1 MRIVSYT
8 NARNNLAKTID
19 SVVADCAPVT
29 ITRQSGEPVVMIPL
43 AEYESLLETDYLLRS
58 PANARRL
65 AQSLE
70 QLATPKTRKLKLPK

>member
-19 SVVADCAPVT
+19 SVVADCAPVA
-29 ITRQSGEPVVMIPL
+29 ITRQRGEPVVMIPL

-70 QLATPKTRKLKLPK
+70 QLANRKTRKLKLPK